1 MRSFILK
8 DCYISTLLPRGKLKK
23 KKNPPKSFQSF
34 PNMKASVKTFNKC
47 KFSPAGCWNIDL
59 WAEAGKFTPTDVER
73 ESHPRFHALRLIFLF
88 EVAAGLASM
97 KFIPVGRAYSK
108 AFTRDRL
115 REGKKKKKPKW
126 WDGDCFSKD
135 GAHTSPTCLRV
146 GLGDIG
152 LAEIKHYV
160 EEQKAIRKLANA
172 SAFSIQHCAAEWISA
187 KLPLLHWPAHWDLS
201 GINWPSKITYGNIFC

>member
-97 KFIPVGRAYSK
+97 KFIPVGRAHSK

-115 REGKKKKKPKW
+115 REGKKKKKTQVMGWGLLQQRRSTHITHLPACGAGRHW
-126 WDGDCFSKD
+126 SRWDQTLRGGTESHQKTGKRVCFFHSALCCRVDLCK
-135 GAHTSPTCLRV
+135 TSSAPLTCP
-146 GLGDIG
+146 LGSVW
-152 LAEIKHYV
+152 H
-160 EEQKAIRKLANA
+160 
-172 SAFSIQHCAAEWISA
+172 
-187 KLPLLHWPAHWDLS
+187 
-201 GINWPSKITYGNIFC
+201 